1 MAEQVKIFGVR
12 FDNVSAEKAYQRF
25 VEFLKQDRTS
35 VIFTPNPEIV
45 MAAQENAGLKEALLE
60 GDLVVPD
67 GIGIIYASK
76 VHRLGLTERVGGV
89 DLSERA
95 FQFLNAKSGSIYLL
109 GSKPEVAEVAAFKLS
124 EKYPNLRVLGTHDGY
139 FDDDGE
145 MAIIDDI
152 NILKPDVVFVGLGSP
167 KQELWIHK
175 YKRILNCKVLIGIG
189 GGIDVWA
196 GHAKRA
202 PHWVQKIGLEW
213 LFRLFQEPRR
223 IKRMI
228 KLPAFALKVLT
239 TRKI

>member
-1 MAEQVKIFGVR
+1 MAQQVKIFGVR
-12 FDNVSAEKAYQRF
+12 FDNVTAEKAYQRF
-25 VEFLKQDRTS
+25 VEFLKQDQTA

-45 MAAQENAGLKEALLE
+45 MAAQENNALKEALLE

-76 VHRLGLTERVGGV
+76 VHRLGLTERIGGV
-89 DLSERA
+89 DLAERA
-95 FQFLNAKSGSIYLL
+95 FQFLNAKRGSIYLF
-109 GSKPEVAEVAAFKLS
+109 GSKPEVAEIAAFKLT
-124 EKYPNLRVLGTHDGY
+124 EKYTNLKVLGSHHGY
-139 FDDDGE
+139 VDE
-145 MAIIDDI
+145 NNELEVIDEI
-152 NILKPDVVFVGLGSP
+152 NTLKPDVVFVGLGSP

-189 GGIDVWA
+189 GGIDIWA

-202 PHWVQKIGLEW
+202 PRWLQKIGLEW
-213 LFRLFQEPRR
+213 LYRLFQEPRR

-228 KLPAFALKVLT
+228 KLPVFAFKVTT